1 MFQYAFDAIKVNL
14 PFNKKSNVAK
24 DSSSDEDEEDG
35 QDGAPTAY
43 PKYKSKV
50 MSPGS
55 SNLISKTFDPT
66 ADLGD
71 GTKDPAGDQEDN
83 DEGRESVQS
92 TGFITRLDESMPKG
106 VIDRT
111 YCFDI
116 KTFCSKNHNFQLHS
130 KVDFEAFR
138 SNASPAW
145 AVTSMKIHVSKK
157 EIQAKETCRHKI
169 QIMKVVSVGYDWIDA
184 EWGDNKV
191 QRLPKLKDLLP
202 KYQIKSGD
210 WLKVHFEQLYE
221 AAEAQGLS
229 GDETLGKIISI
240 QPSQQKTIVGKITK
254 RGNEFC
260 VEDYIYVTLEAI
272 KGGRQIPLNTL
283 VRCVAV
289 ESTQKLKHGEFQWRA
304 VEVSLSNFM
313 QHLTDNHNRD
323 DEEHFCHENVDIRY
337 RDLYDNRGGIKIKP
351 EAYVKFQPAIIGTCV
366 QKSVSVQN
374 MSNRSIT
381 LQSIEFPHDNAICK
395 FELELPQRDR
405 DVIRVLAPEDMYTFK
420 VNCTPL
426 QMGRTKEMGLFDFGE
441 FKIARDFII
450 TGLTA
455 DEELLNK
462 VKKPEHGHRAQ
473 RFSRIRGVEQ
483 ISALMNDN
491 HRTRIRGTAPIRA
504 PFFVPSRIPSY
515 SVPTEIWDAYR
526 EQSEEIIKQHYAGVL
541 MALDINNYQT
551 KFQVSLWFEEVDND
565 IRRRQYDLG
574 GVRFKRA
581 SDYYTF
587 IAPHIQDI
595 QPSVLI
601 GDPIDAFDPE
611 DPKAV
616 KYQGFIKKIH
626 GTEVSVG
633 FSDAFNETY
642 GGGLLSV
649 RFCQGRMTYKR
660 QHYAVELALQNL
672 GEMFLFPFGFS
683 QTEVKNPR
691 IPFFED
697 EDSSNET
704 VTDEVTEPVVS
715 TTQHQEDSVAPAF
728 GLFAKRQEPNEIK
741 KAPNAVDKTNRRV
754 QSLRTRFVSDVP
766 TTNFLNDVKLNWFNK
781 NLNEEQKNAVRRVL
795 RGQARPLPYIIFG
808 PPGTGKTVTVVEA
821 IMQVNKLDPNSRIL
835 VTAPTNHAADVIAE
849 CLVKSGQYHPGEFI
863 RFNGFLRQEQG
874 ILDSIK
880 EYCTDGELLDHVA
893 ISRLIV
899 STCATAGQFFSL
911 KLTPGHFTHVFIDEA
926 GYCTEPETMISAV
939 NLAIDREG
947 QLIIAGDPKQ
957 LGPVL
962 MSDIAQNLDLNLSF
976 LERLM
981 NGKKGMQNI
990 YGRNPEKFGQENCGY
1005 NTLVLTKL
1013 VKNYRAHESLL
1024 KLPSHL
1030 FYDDDLVA
1038 CASQEEAY
1046 MLTQN
1051 HTISQKILLSQGVPI
1066 VFHGVQGTSVRERD
1080 SPSWYN
1086 AAEVMQVVNYVR
1098 TLKSCG
1104 VENDDIGIITPY
1116 RKQAEKLRLAMK
1128 MGLLEDEIPKVGSV
1142 EEFQGGERQ
1151 VVIISTVRSLYEDK
1165 INSCVQQL
1173 GFIYNEKRFNVA
1185 ITRAKSLMIV
1195 VGNPHVL
1202 CKDKHWKNLLRYCI
1216 ELQAYKG
1223 CNLPIEL
1230 DEVTNKLYYDF
1241 KNQEGSRD
1249 VPTLPPDMATLTYNP
1264 DGLDEDDFKDALQ
1277 LN

>member
-1 MFQYAFDAIKVNL
+1 
-14 PFNKKSNVAK
+14 
-24 DSSSDEDEEDG
+24 
-35 QDGAPTAY
+35 
-43 PKYKSKV
+43 
-50 MSPGS
+50 
-55 SNLISKTFDPT
+55 
-66 ADLGD
+66 
-71 GTKDPAGDQEDN
+71 
-83 DEGRESVQS
+83 
-92 TGFITRLDESMPKG
+92 
-106 VIDRT
+106 
-111 YCFDI
+111 
-116 KTFCSKNHNFQLHS
+116 
-130 KVDFEAFR
+130 
-138 SNASPAW
+138 
-145 AVTSMKIHVSKK
+145 
-157 EIQAKETCRHKI
+157 
-169 QIMKVVSVGYDWIDA
+169 
-184 EWGDNKV
+184 
-191 QRLPKLKDLLP
+191 
-202 KYQIKSGD
+202 
-210 WLKVHFEQLYE
+210 
-221 AAEAQGLS
+221 
-229 GDETLGKIISI
+229 
-240 QPSQQKTIVGKITK
+240 
-254 RGNEFC
+254 
-260 VEDYIYVTLEAI
+260 
-272 KGGRQIPLNTL
+272 
-283 VRCVAV
+283 
-289 ESTQKLKHGEFQWRA
+289 
-304 VEVSLSNFM
+304 M
-313 QHLTDNHNRD
+313 QHLTDNDNRD
-323 DEEHFCHENVDIRY
+323 DDEEHENVDIRY
-337 RDLYDNRGGIKIKP
+337 RDLYDNRGGIKITP
-351 EAYVKFQPAIIGTCV
+351 EARVKFQAAIIGTCV

-395 FELELPQRDR
+395 FDLELPQRDR
-405 DVIRVLAPEDMYTFK
+405 DVIRVLAPEEMYTFM

-426 QMGRTKEMGLFDFGE
+426 QMGRTKEMGIFDFIE

-462 VKKPEHGHRAQ
+462 VKKPEHENYVQ

-483 ISALMNDN
+483 IRTLMNDN
-491 HRTRIRGTAPIRA
+491 HRTRIRGNAPVRA
-504 PFFVPSRIPSY
+504 PFFVSSRIPRY
-515 SVPTEIWDAYR
+515 SVPNEIWNAYR
-526 EQSEEIIKQHYAGVL
+526 DQSEEIIKKHYAGVL
-541 MALDINNYQT
+541 RALDINNYQT

-565 IRRRQYDLG
+565 VLRRQYDLG

-587 IAPHIQDI
+587 VAPHIEDI
-595 QPSVLI
+595 QPAVLI
-601 GDPIDAFDPE
+601 GDPIEAFDPE

-626 GTEVSVG
+626 GIEVSVG
-633 FSDAFNETY
+633 FSEVFNQTY
-642 GGGLLSV
+642 DGGLLQV

-660 QHYAVELALQNL
+660 QHYAVELAHEIL
-672 GEMFLFPFGFS
+672 GEAFLFPFGFLE
-683 QTEVKNPR
+683 TEIKNPR

-697 EDSSNET
+697 NDSSIET
-704 VTDEVTEPVVS
+704 STDEVAES
-715 TTQHQEDSVAPAF
+715 TTEDSVVPALKLFPKRSTPNTTF
-728 GLFAKRQEPNEIK
+728 GKRPPK
-741 KAPNAVDKTNRRV
+741 NAMGNGSRREK
-754 QSLRTRFVSDVP
+754 SLRTTFVSDVP

-835 VTAPTNHAADVIAE
+835 VTAPTNHAADIIAE
-849 CLVKSGQYHPGEFI
+849 CLVRSGQYYPGEII
-863 RFNGFLRQEQG
+863 RFNGFLRQEHC
-874 ILDSIK
+874 IPDPIK

-899 STCATAGQFFSL
+899 STCATVGQFFSL

-926 GYCTEPETMISAV
+926 GYCTEPETMIAAV

-962 MSDIAQNLDLNLSF
+962 MSDIAKNLELNLSY

-981 NGKKGMQNI
+981 IGKKGMKNI

-1051 HTISQKILLSQGVPI
+1051 HTISQKILLSQGVPL

-1080 SPSWYN
+1080 SPSWFN
-1086 AAEVMQVVNYVR
+1086 AAEIMQVVNYVR

-1116 RKQAEKLRLAMK
+1116 RKQTEKLRLAMK
-1128 MGLLEDEIPKVGSV
+1128 IGLLEDEIPKVGSV

-1165 INSCVQQL
+1165 INSCVHQL

-1230 DEVTNKLYYDF
+1230 DEVMNKLYYDF
-1241 KNQEGSRD
+1241 KNQEANRD

-1264 DGLDEDDFKDALQ
+1264 SGLDDDDNF
-1277 LN
+1277 